1 MAQIVNFRAVDA
13 LLARSGHSYKTRKI
27 LGEDIPMRE
36 LTILEWLQVAQRFP
50 QVARLFEGLMPTE
63 DGPPVGNPTNLFAG
77 LGPDPIAAIVA
88 IAIGHPDPEAFERT
102 FLSSSSEMVNALG
115 VEALDAAFG
124 DGGFEDFFTRFLEFL
139 QKHLPKM
146 PVAIEDDSEEMEKAP
161 QPSRKRKSGRRTAS
175 AKAAA

>member
-13 LLARSGHSYKTRKI
+13 LLARSGHCYKTRKI

-36 LTILEWLQVAQRFP
+36 LTILEWLQIAQRFP

-102 FLSSSSEMVNALG
+102 FLTSSSETVNALG

-124 DGGFEDFFTRFLEFL
+124 DGGFEDFFMRFLEFL
-139 QKHLPKM
+139 QKHLPM
-146 PVAIEDDSEEMEKAP
+146 TEGMLEGVSEEKAAL
-161 QPSRKRKSGRRTAS
+161 QPASPRKKSGRKTAS
-175 AKAAA
+175 RSKAS